1 MRLLNIIL
9 LLISVNC
16 YGALTAEEF
25 NRINQ
30 MANDGD
36 ADAQLILANCYGTS
50 KNDTEGM
57 KWLISSAQLGNREA
71 QFSLGSAYKSGW
83 YGLPVNKA
91 EAVKWWLKAAE
102 QGDNQATLSLGF
114 YYLYQDKNPPRAI
127 MWLRNASERGD
138 GGSSLLIA
146 NCYFLGEG
154 VPPDKIESYAYALL
168 AKSQGLISPLDN
180 ISTFEENLSPNEIR
194 EAQRRATYLYKQT
207 EFKIKEV
214 ARKDEEEKKSWD
226 NRYNKIADKPQ
237 VVAKLGSAISDTP
250 SYFTELDYLYCFLL
264 IVALYLVTK
273 NNFELPK
280 TIIGIKKANLNQ
292 TEVSS
297 KRIQKS
303 YFSCWWKTA
312 VILLIAQGILGYW
325 NAGENGMALML
336 GRGLVLSPLH
346 ALWIGWIWWSIKK

>member
-9 LLISVNC
+9 LLISFNC
-16 YGALTAEEF
+16 YGALTTEEF

-36 ADAQLILANCYGTS
+36 AEAQFILAKQYGTS

-57 KWLISSAQLGNREA
+57 KWLMSSAQLGNREA
-71 QFSLGSAYKSGW
+71 QFLVGSAYKSGW
-83 YGLPVNKA
+83 YGLPINKD

-102 QGDNQATLSLGF
+102 QGDNQATYSLGF
-114 YYLYQDKNPPRAI
+114 YYLYQDKNPPRGI

-138 GGSSLLIA
+138 AGSSLGIA
-146 NCYFLGEG
+146 SCYFLGEG
-154 VPPDKIESYAYALL
+154 VPPDKVEAYAYALL
-168 AKSQGLISPLDN
+168 AKSQGLHPSLND
-180 ISTFEENLSPNEIR
+180 ISTYELELTPNEIR
-194 EAQRRATYLYKQT
+194 ESQRRATYLYKQT
-207 EFKIKEV
+207 EFKIKEI
-214 ARKDEEEKKSWD
+214 AKRDEEERKSWD
-226 NRYNKIADKPQ
+226 NRYNKITDKPQ
-237 VVAKLGSAISDTP
+237 VVTKLESTISDTP

-264 IVALYLVTK
+264 IVALYLVAR

-280 TIIGIKKANLNQ
+280 TIIGINKNNLNQ
-292 TEVSS
+292 TEASS
-297 KRIQKS
+297 KRIQVS

-336 GRGLVLSPLH
+336 GRGLLLSPLH
-346 ALWIGWIWWSIKK
+346 ALWIAWIWWRIKK